1 MYVPYYMLEPNSIF
15 ANMSVLVFLK
25 ENNLIKS
32 EKAVGETP
40 FSHVTSVVV
49 AYFIHQGAP
58 CSFCKHTNQ
67 LIWVEPDV
75 NESLVVKVK
84 RPYYEKVLS
93 Y

>member
-1 MYVPYYMLEPNSIF
+1 MDTSHNVCMYCMYVPYYMLEPNSIF

-49 AYFIHQGAP
+49 AYFVHQGAP
-58 CSFCKHTNQ
+58 YSFCKHTSQ
-67 LIWVEPDV
+67 LI
-75 NESLVVKVK
+75 
-84 RPYYEKVLS
+84 
-93 Y
+93 

>member
-1 MYVPYYMLEPNSIF
+1 MYVLYVCSILH
-15 ANMSVLVFLK
+15 ARAQQYICQYVSVGIFK

-49 AYFIHQGAP
+49 GYFVHQGAP

-67 LIWVEPDV
+67 LI
-75 NESLVVKVK
+75 
-84 RPYYEKVLS
+84 
-93 Y
+93 